1 MTSFK
6 TFSLQH
12 AEQRKERKQS
22 SKKTKTEPDLFAA
35 LVKPDTSALIHF
47 QAGLSLPGLTPQE
60 PGRCSPP
67 HQSWDSLAETAPAL
81 LAVAPCFPLCWA
93 GGQGAQ
99 AAPLAAGWKALL
111 QSCLD
116 TARVLRHREGEAG
129 MGKEARGQGERAE
142 AGNCQEGS

>member
-1 MTSFK
+1 MLNRGKRESNH
-6 TFSLQH
+6 Q
-12 AEQRKERKQS
+12 
-22 SKKTKTEPDLFAA
+22 KKTKTEPDLFAA
-35 LVKPDTSALIHF
+35 QVKPDTSALIHF

-81 LAVAPCFPLCWA
+81 LAVAPCFLLCWA